1 MLKVWR
7 ITKWLSALLLLL
19 LLIVV
24 VSVAALLFTNTGLN
38 LALWGAE
45 KAVPQFQYSQA
56 EGALFPRFTLRDVRF
71 NDADL
76 HIDLKADAVTLAVD
90 LNCLTDPR
98 LCINEIAISGLNF
111 VMPELP
117 TSEPASEPSEPLKKV
132 SVPIPI
138 VVGVVKLDDIQLDIL
153 QHNIQWQ
160 RFETS
165 LSMAGQR
172 LSIGKTRLSDI
183 SVELAVDAEVSP
195 QGAELNSTL
204 PDETTGQN
212 SPSPV
217 ATSPSGEDEENSVA
231 EQGIV
236 LPEVLIPL
244 FINITRIDIDNF
256 LLKQEQPIVVNHL
269 GFSGQAGEFSVNVDS
284 LELDVPQ
291 ANATLAGNIILRRD
305 YPLNLK
311 LTLDVKETELAG
323 QSLALSAQGRV
334 SDLILDSQWQG
345 LIDAK
350 LTGRVKPLDPEL
362 PFDFVLSNAKA
373 QWPLTGK
380 SDYQV
385 DLKKVTAS
393 GSMNDYT
400 VALTGAVD
408 GKPIPAME
416 IDLNG
421 QGSLEH
427 IDLASLSLKTL
438 GGKLDGTVMVN
449 WASPINWD
457 ADVKL
462 SNIQPGLQWPEAEGN
477 VSGRIVTTGSLTEAG
492 GWQAQVPT
500 LDLTGVLREFPL
512 VVKGE
517 LSASDHKGTGEI
529 MASTSGL
536 SLAHGPNAL
545 FARGELNKQWN
556 MAIDIDFNQLQ
567 KTVPDL
573 QGQVSGRL
581 ALKGNVKEPDITV
594 DLAASNI
601 DWQQE
606 ASLAS
611 FRLQGQLKPLP
622 LPFADLRLNARKI
635 AYQGNDVD
643 SVNMKIQWNEQS
655 HDIAL
660 DVVSPL
666 LSASLAIAGQLELKP
681 SIIWQG
687 QLTRAHFETEQ
698 GPLDLAKATPIV
710 VDVDKQQANVS
721 AHCWWQEQSK
731 LCLEKDIIAGVSG
744 EALVTIRNFNFS
756 QIQAY
761 LPKETQLKGSVDAT
775 VWAKWAKWAPEEVPE
790 VKIDVTLPKG
800 KVTQQLENPVDIAWE
815 SVALQARLAND
826 TLDASWL
833 IDFTD
838 NGDFS
843 GKARLPNVTAAQQK
857 IDADIELST
866 FNLDFLQPLLGEY
879 NQLSAIFTSRLK
891 IQGDVLHP
899 QVYGQ
904 FKASDLSLRGELS
917 PVEVQSGN
925 LDLSF
930 NGYDANLD
938 AKMMTTDGEL
948 NVSGEGNWR
957 DLQAWSSKVRVFA
970 KKLRVTVPPMVK
982 IEIVPDMN
990 IEVNPKLAKIT
1001 GDIALPWARILVEEL
1016 PASAISVSKDQ
1027 VLLKPDLSPIIEER
1041 TIPFN
1046 IETNINIRIGNDFQ
1060 LSAFG
1065 LKGGLRGG
1073 LNVSQKDKGPFV
1085 QGEVNIVKGSYRSFG
1100 QDLIIEEGKIL
1111 MTGPIDQPYVSI
1123 KAIRNPETTADDV
1136 KAGVKVTGLADEP
1149 VIEIFSDPVMPQA
1162 NALSYLLRG
1171 QDIDGEAGGNALT
1184 TTLIG
1189 LSLAKSGK
1197 VVGEIG
1203 QAFGVQDL
1211 QLDTAGSG
1219 DDSQVTV
1226 SGYVLPGLQVKY
1238 GVGIFNSLGEFTVR
1252 YRIIE
1257 DFYVEAISGLYS
1269 TVLFLYQFDMK

>member
-1 MLKVWR
+1 MFKVWR
-7 ITKWLSALLLLL
+7 ITKWFSALFLLLLL
-19 LLIVV
+19 TLVV
-24 VSVAALLFTNTGLN
+24 FVAALLFTNSGLN
-38 LALWGAE
+38 MALWGVE
-45 KAVPQFQYSQA
+45 KALPQFQYSHAQ
-56 EGALFPRFTLRDVRF
+56 GSLFPRFTLHDVRF
-71 NDADL
+71 NDDDL
-76 HIDLKADAVTLAVD
+76 YIDLKADAVTLAVD

-98 LCINEIAISGLNF
+98 LCINEIAISGLDF
-111 VMPELP
+111 SMPELP
-117 TSEPASEPSEPLKKV
+117 VSEPEPEPSEPLKKV

-138 VVGVVKLDDIQLDIL
+138 VVGVVKLDDIRLDIL
-153 QHNIQWQ
+153 QNNIQWQ
-160 RFETS
+160 HFETS
-165 LSMAGQR
+165 LSMVGQR
-172 LSIGKTRLSDI
+172 LSVGKTRLSDI
-183 SVELAVDAEVSP
+183 SVELAPDTETVP
-195 QGAELNSTL
+195 QTAELNSRI
-204 PDETTGQN
+204 PDETTKPN
-212 SPSPV
+212 KASPASS
-217 ATSPSGEDEENSVA
+217 ASSAKAEEISVA

-244 FINITRIDIDNF
+244 FVNITRLDIHNF
-256 LLKQEQPIVVNHL
+256 KLEQEQPVVVNHL
-269 GFSGQAGEFSVNVDS
+269 GLSGQAGEFSVNVES

-291 ANATLAGNIILRRD
+291 ADATLTGNIILRRD
-305 YPLNLK
+305 YPLNVTLK
-311 LTLDVKETELAG
+311 LNVKETELAG

-373 QWPLTGK
+373 QWPLTGE

-449 WASPINWD
+449 WALPINWD

-477 VSGRIVTTGSLTEAG
+477 ISGHIVTTGSLTEEG
-492 GWQAQVPT
+492 GWQTKVPT
-500 LDLTGVLREFPL
+500 LDLVGILRDYPL
-512 VVKGE
+512 LVKGE
-517 LSASDHKGTGEI
+517 VSASDINGLGEFVVK
-529 MASTSGL
+529 TNGV
-536 SLAHGPNAL
+536 SLAHGPNSLHAK
-545 FARGELNKQWN
+545 GELNKQWN
-556 MAIDIDFNQLQ
+556 MAIDIGFKQLE
-567 KTVPDL
+567 KSLPEL
-573 QGQVSGRL
+573 QGKIEGTL
-581 ALKGNVKEPDITV
+581 ALKGNFKEPDISV
-594 DLAASNI
+594 NLAANDI
-601 DWQQE
+601 NWQQE

-611 FRLQGQLKPLP
+611 LQLKGQVTPLP
-622 LPFADLRLNARKI
+622 LPSAALSMSARNI
-635 AYQGNDVD
+635 AYQGHQVD
-643 SVNMKIQWNEQS
+643 SVSAKVKGNEQS
-655 HDIAL
+655 HDISL
-660 DVVSPL
+660 DVISPMI
-666 LSASLAIAGQLELKP
+666 SASLAVAGQLELKP
-681 SIIWQG
+681 SVIWQG
-687 QLTRAHFETEQ
+687 QLARANFKTEQ
-698 GPLDLAKATPIV
+698 GAVDLAKAISIK

-721 AHCWWQEQSK
+721 AHCWRQKESK
-731 LCLEKDIIAGVSG
+731 LCLEKDIDAGASG
-744 EALVTIRNFNFS
+744 EALVTIRNFDFS

-761 LPKETQLKGSVDAT
+761 VPKETQLMGSVDAT
-775 VWAKWAKWAPEEVPE
+775 VLAKWAPKEAPE
-790 VKIDVTLPKG
+790 VKVDVTLPKG
-800 KVTQQLENPVDIAWE
+800 KVVQKLENPVDIAWE
-815 SVALQARLAND
+815 SVALQANLKND
-826 TLDASWL
+826 SLDASWL

-843 GKARLPNVTAAQQK
+843 GKVRLPNVMAAQRK
-857 IDADIELST
+857 IDADIELSS

-879 NQLSAIFTSRLK
+879 NKLSAVFSSKLK
-891 IQGDVLHP
+891 VQGDVLHP
-899 QVYGQ
+899 QVFGQ
-904 FKASDLSLRGELS
+904 FNARDLSLKGELS

-925 LDLSF
+925 IDLSF
-930 NGYDANLD
+930 TGYEASLD
-938 AKMMTTDGEL
+938 AKIMTTDGEL
-948 NVSGEGNWR
+948 DVVGEGNWQ
-957 DLQAWSSKVRVFA
+957 DLQAWSSKVHVA
-970 KKLRVTVPPMVK
+970 AEKLKVTVPPMVR
-982 IEIVPDMN
+982 IEIVPDMT
-990 IEVNPKLAKIT
+990 IEVNPTLAKIS
-1001 GDIALPWARILVEEL
+1001 GDIVLPWARILVEEL

-1027 VLLKPDLSPIIEER
+1027 ILLKPDLTPIDEGR
-1041 TIPFN
+1041 DIPFN
-1046 IETNINIRIGNDFQ
+1046 IETDVNIRIGNDFQ

-1065 LKGGLRGG
+1065 LKGGLQGL

-1111 MTGPIDQPYVSI
+1111 MTGPVDQPYVSI
-1123 KAIRNPETTADDV
+1123 KAIRNPDTTADDV
-1136 KAGVKVTGLADEP
+1136 EAGVKVTGLADEP
-1149 VIEIFSDPVMPQA
+1149 VIEIFSEPVMPQA

-1171 QDIDGEAGGNALT
+1171 QDIDGESGGNALT

-1238 GVGIFNSLGEFTVR
+1238 GVGIFNSLGEFTIR

-1269 TVLFLYQFDMK
+1269 TVLFLYQFDIN